1 MAHIVKTLHVTPVEY
16 AVIRAA
22 ADALEMELSRLVL
35 EGVLEEAHRMGFFVG
50 VEPPIRRRPDAW
62 TDLPDRRETS
72 TSLRLSVS
80 YSLTTFDLLHR
91 VAAHVRSA
99 TRCSPSARRSA
110 ASRIS
115 RRTHPRTER
124 CASSSSRRSTSDHAE
139 RPRQGPRWPG

>member
-1 MAHIVKTLHVTPVEY
+1 MAHTVKTLHVTPVEY

-50 VEPPIRRRPDAW
+50 VEPPTRRRPDAW

-72 TSLRLSVS
+72 TSLRFSVS

-91 VAAHVRSA
+91 VAAYFQVSDSMFAVGSTLRYIA
-99 TRCSPSARRSA
+99 NLKKSPPTDRALRKLKLPSQY
-110 ASRIS
+110 
-115 RRTHPRTER
+115 E
-124 CASSSSRRSTSDHAE
+124 
-139 RPRQGPRWPG
+139 